1 MAMNAATS
9 QTSPAGLAKL
19 SAPTLRSRIT
29 QHLRQ
34 AILSGV
40 IREGERLV
48 ERKLAVQLGTS
59 LTALREAMV
68 ELETEGFLAKKP
80 NSATH
85 VTKLSWPEIE
95 KIFSVRRVLEA
106 HAVEEATRQATTQQL
121 EAAEQIC
128 WEMVEAARAND
139 SKAFNQH
146 DVAFHLLLWRA
157 TGNEYLEAALKR
169 AVLPFFAFAAIRI
182 VASRGPLDLFQDVAS
197 HLPILEGLKSRDA
210 AAARAAFLKGLE
222 DWYRTSRVEMTDAR
236 PGPQEEAVPSVGKR
250 SSAEADSTSK

>member
-1 MAMNAATS
+1 MNATN
-9 QTSPAGLAKL
+9 SPASTLCL
-19 SAPTLRSRIT
+19 QNVSAPTLRTRIVWEI
-29 QHLRQ
+29 RQ
-34 AILSGV
+34 AILRGL

-48 ERKLAVQLGTS
+48 ERKLAAQLGTS
-59 LTALREAMV
+59 LTAVREAMV
-68 ELETEGFLAKKP
+68 ELETEGFLTKKP

-95 KIFSVRRVLEA
+95 KIFAVRRVLEA
-106 HAVEEATRQATTQQL
+106 HAVEEATRQVTPDQL

-128 WEMVEAARAND
+128 WEMAQAARAND
-139 SKAFNQH
+139 SQAFNQQ

-182 VASRGPLDLFQDVAS
+182 IASRGPLDLFQEVAS
-197 HLPILEGLKSRDA
+197 HVPILEGLKSRDP

-236 PGPQEEAVPSVGKR
+236 LGLQGAALPSASKR
-250 SSAEADSTSK
+250 SGPGGG